1 MIHSVH
7 TYARL
12 LSNFTVT
19 PVPTA
24 TYMPIATLT
33 MVLSACGSDKGPEF
47 VAEQIAEAVSGVSDV
62 DVDLEGNSFSYSV
75 EGENGFKITSGS
87 AASLPEDFPADIL
100 IYGDATVVAGTETEG
115 SLSVNLTSDAPA
127 QGVMASYDDYFSRAG
142 WQRTARSQIGD
153 GNGGFLMANFTKE
166 KRNVSLTILHGDDE
180 LTHIALITSRD

>member
-12 LSNFTVT
+12 LSTFRVA
-19 PVPTA
+19 PAPAA
-24 TYMPIATLT
+24 TYLPIATLT
-33 MVLSACGSDKGPEF
+33 MVLSACGSDKGQEF
-47 VAEQIAEAVSGVSDV
+47 VAGQIAEAVSGVSDV

-75 EGENGFKITSGS
+75 EGEDGFKITSGS
-87 AASLPEDFPADIL
+87 AASLPEDFPEDIL
-100 IYGDATVVAGTETEG
+100 IYGNATVVAGTETEG

-127 QGVMASYDDYFSRAG
+127 QEVMANYDDYFSGAG

-153 GNGGFLMANFTKE
+153 GNGGFLMGNFTKGE
-166 KRNVSLTILHGDDE
+166 RNVSLTILHGDDE